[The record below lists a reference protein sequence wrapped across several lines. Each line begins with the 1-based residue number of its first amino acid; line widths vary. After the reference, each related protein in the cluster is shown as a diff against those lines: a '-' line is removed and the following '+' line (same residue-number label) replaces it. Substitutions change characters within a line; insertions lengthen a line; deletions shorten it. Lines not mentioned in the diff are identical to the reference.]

1 MQFIVQARRYI
12 KSGWR
17 HRWKA
22 MALAWAICIIGWVFV
37 STIPNQYRSTA
48 RLYAD
53 ADMILGQLLRGLA
66 VDNAPT
72 NQVDI
77 LQRTLL
83 SQPNLEKVIARTD
96 LDMRVNSL
104 AAREA
109 LLQSLAKDIRITT
122 QTRNLFTISYTDT
135 DPRLARDVV
144 QTLLNLFIESAT
156 SSDRQQ
162 MDNARNF
169 VAQQIASYEIQLREA
184 ERRRAEF
191 RSRYIDL
198 LPSDALGGLSRLE
211 NARTQLQRLR
221 GELQDA
227 VLRRDVM
234 KPQLEA
240 IPQTLPMDYGP
251 GGTSGESRLAEAERA
266 LRELR
271 LRYTDQHPD
280 VVAAR
285 SILNELRASGGGA
298 PARPG
303 TGTAAPRSRSS
314 AQPNPLYEQMKLR
327 LFDLDSQV
335 ASLERRVQDEE
346 QSVERLEAMARSA
359 PQLQAQFQNLD
370 RDYNV
375 LRRNY
380 EELLAR
386 RESVQI
392 AGAARS
398 GTDRVRLEV
407 VDPPMATNLPTGP
420 NRLLFASGVL
430 LVGLAAGMALALLMV
445 QLDRGFYTLH
455 DLRQLGLPVLGS
467 VSATLAPV
475 SENMPR
481 VVFAGSLA
489 LLLMMYGAVLAG
501 GGALMARLPSLV
513 ARIMT

>member
-1 MQFIVQARRYI
+1 MQFIVQARRFA

-22 MALAWAICIIGWVFV
+22 MALAWAVCMVGWTFV
-37 STIPNQYRSTA
+37 ATIPDQYRSTA

-96 LDMRVNSL
+96 LDMRVNSVT
-104 AAREA
+104 AREM
-109 LLQSLAKDIRITT
+109 LLQRLATDIRIAP
-122 QTRNLFTISYTDT
+122 QTRNLFTISYSDT
-135 DPRLARDVV
+135 NPRLARDVV

-162 MDNARNF
+162 MDNARAF
-169 VAQQIASYEIQLREA
+169 VAQQIAAYEIQLREA

-198 LPSDALGGLSRLE
+198 LPSEALGGISRLE
-211 NARTQLQRLR
+211 NARAQLQRLR
-221 GELQDA
+221 GELQDSI
-227 VLRRDVM
+227 LRRDLVR
-234 KPQLEA
+234 PQLEA
-240 IPQTLPMDYGP
+240 IPQTLPLEYGP
-251 GGTSGESRLAEAERA
+251 GGTTGESRVAEAERA

-271 LRYTDQHPD
+271 LRFTDQHPD

-285 SILNELRASGGGA
+285 SALNELRASGGNA
-298 PARPG
+298 AARPAAG
-303 TGTAAPRSRSS
+303 AAPRPRGAAVS
-314 AQPNPLYEQMKLR
+314 NPLYEQMKVR
-327 LFDLDSQV
+327 LFDLDAQI
-335 ASLERRVQDEE
+335 ASLERRVHDDEVE
-346 QSVERLEAMARSA
+346 TERLEAMAREA

-386 RESVQI
+386 REAVQI

-407 VDPPMATNLPTGP
+407 VDPPVAPNLPSGP
-420 NRLLFASGVL
+420 NRILLSSGVL
-430 LVGLAAGMALALLMV
+430 VAGLGAGVALALLLV

-455 DLRQLGLPVLGS
+455 DLRQLGLPVLGG
-467 VSATLAPV
+467 VSASQAPV
-475 SENMPR
+475 SLRMPR
-481 VVFAGSLA
+481 MVFAGSLA
-489 LLLMMYGAVLAG
+489 LLLLTFGAVLAG
-501 GGALMARLPSLV
+501 GGQMMARLPSLM
-513 ARIMT
+513 ARIIA